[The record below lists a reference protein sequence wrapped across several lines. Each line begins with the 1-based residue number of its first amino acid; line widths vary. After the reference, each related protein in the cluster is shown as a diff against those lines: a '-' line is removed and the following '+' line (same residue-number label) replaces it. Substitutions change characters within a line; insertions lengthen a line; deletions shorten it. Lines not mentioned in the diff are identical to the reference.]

1 MVKLSPNV
9 MEPANGVDENA
20 RVFRNGIGDPRVGEL
35 QEQRATGPEKEYGFA
50 CHAPGHRSRT
60 KQPGPRLT
68 DALKLFDLTFE
79 VGTGDEYLLRK

>member
-1 MVKLSPNV
+1 MVKVSPNV

-50 CHAPGHRSRT
+50 CHALQVT
-60 KQPGPRLT
+60 EAGPNSPDR
-68 DALKLFDLTFE
+68 ASPM
-79 VGTGDEYLLRK
+79 LLSCSI